1 MEHLFSP
8 CTRFVSLRENQD
20 NPRDNFSEDFE
31 SLQELNL
38 DVSTEE
44 LLSAERAFTYADLY
58 ALLGSRE
65 TVLWLTPHASVVRD
79 GARGFLCSMYLG
91 EDNKFSFKVNGESMV
106 VLARSLA
113 ALFEIVDVVRHLVAA
128 NASEVY
134 DLELRNSCIFN
145 ETFFDA
151 ASLASLMEQCQ
162 NLKALTL
169 HNITLDGDHFRVLGD
184 FSKPGLEV
192 ELKACRIAGAAAEA
206 LVEVLGRNQGPTK
219 LTLCDIDIFVLAD
232 VLRGK
237 SCLKSLSLPSFGN
250 SEDDNPKIL
259 AIAAAL
265 KDNKG
270 LVDLDLTH
278 CLLSDEVW
286 NAVCDS
292 LKAHPTLQV
301 LKLQPL
307 GAFSLTLAVLT
318 PLIQAL
324 VNMLKVNTSIHT
336 IDISPRRNSNH
347 ELFRR
352 SVIPSLKTN
361 RLRPRLLAIQKIPR
375 IAYRVKVLGRA
386 LLAVRVRTDPNR
398 FWMLLSG
405 NAEVVF
411 PSTTATT
418 APAANLPT
426 PVGVSANATASATYP
441 IDSGLPTV
449 NDAVST
455 SGQKRK
461 ACP

>member
-1 MEHLFSP
+1 
-8 CTRFVSLRENQD
+8 
-20 NPRDNFSEDFE
+20 
-31 SLQELNL
+31 LN
-38 DVSTEE
+38 
-44 LLSAERAFTYADLY
+44 
-58 ALLGSRE
+58 
-65 TVLWLTPHASVVRD
+65 
-79 GARGFLCSMYLG
+79 
-91 EDNKFSFKVNGESMV
+91 
-106 VLARSLA
+106 
-113 ALFEIVDVVRHLVAA
+113 
-128 NASEVY
+128 
-134 DLELRNSCIFN
+134 
-145 ETFFDA
+145 
-151 ASLASLMEQCQ
+151 
-162 NLKALTL
+162 
-169 HNITLDGDHFRVLGD
+169 NITLDGDNFRVLGD

-232 VLRGK
+232 VLRGN

-426 PVGVSANATASATYP
+426 PVGVSANATASATNL
-441 IDSGLPTV
+441 IDYGPPTV

-461 ACP
+461 RVLNPNQGL